1 MAHLHFPLQK
11 ENIDKYANE
20 IPIWVYTIMHLDINN
35 KCPPFYTTGAS
46 GVYSRHITA
55 TEKA

>member
-1 MAHLHFPLQK
+1 MQMKFLSGFTPSC
-11 ENIDKYANE
+11 I
-20 IPIWVYTIMHLDINN
+20 IHLDINN